1 MISAT
6 NPDRLMELGDDL
18 VKRDCDG
25 VLLSGGA
32 ERSGGVQFS
41 GFYNAIKYLK
51 QKGLKVIVHT
61 GLIDEE
67 TAVKLKESAV
77 DQVLIDVI
85 GDEDTINQVYH
96 LDKSPEDFEKSLEYM
111 KNTGLNIA
119 PHIVIGL
126 NYGKISGEYKAIE
139 MISKVE
145 PDVIVLVILSPMRQT
160 PMFGVLLPSP
170 EDIAKIAAVA
180 RIYNPN
186 TPITLG
192 CVRPSGSEKVRTER
206 LLIRAGVNGI
216 TYPMDQTIEFSESL
230 GLKSEFKQTCCS
242 LLTI

>member
-6 NPDRLMELGDDL
+6 TPDRLMELGDDL
-18 VKRDCDG
+18 VKKGCGG

-32 ERSGGVQFS
+32 ERSGGVPFT
-41 GFYNAIKYLK
+41 GFYKAMKYLK
-51 QKGLKVIVHT
+51 QKGLQVIVHT
-61 GLIDEE
+61 GLIEE
-67 TAVKLKESAV
+67 ENAVKLKESAV

-85 GDEDTINQVYH
+85 GDEDTIKQVYH
-96 LDKSPEDFEKSLEYM
+96 LDKSPEDFERTLGYM
-111 KNTGLNIA
+111 KKAGLNLA

-126 NYGKISGEYKAIE
+126 NYGNISGEYKAIE
-139 MISKVE
+139 MISKID
-145 PDVIVLVILSPMRQT
+145 PDVIVLVILSPMRKT
-160 PMFGVLLPSP
+160 PMFGVPLPSP
-170 EDIAKIAAVA
+170 EDIARIAAVA

-192 CVRPSGSEKVRTER
+192 CVRPSGAEKIRTEK

-216 TYPMDQTIEFSESL
+216 TYPMDKTIEFSESL
-230 GLKSEFKQTCCS
+230 GLKTMFRQTCCS